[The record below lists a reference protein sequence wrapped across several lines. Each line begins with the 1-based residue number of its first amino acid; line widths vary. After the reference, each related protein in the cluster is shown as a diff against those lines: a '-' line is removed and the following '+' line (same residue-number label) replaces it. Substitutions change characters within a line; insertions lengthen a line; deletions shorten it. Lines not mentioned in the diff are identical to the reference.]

1 MWMQST
7 ATYVCTVIR
16 FVMKRDGAVNDLPGG
31 DASWN
36 GELTRLAPCVFP
48 SYMRAH
54 AQNAQNITVP
64 TEDPLL
70 FPAGIRLPLS
80 SVDIKKGETP
90 GGGPL
95 RFFLILCAAHR
106 VQHD

>member
-1 MWMQST
+1 MRMRST

-16 FVMKRDGAVNDLPGG
+16 PVVKRDGTVNDSPGG

-36 GELTRLAPCVFP
+36 DDLARLAPCVFP

-54 AQNAQNITVP
+54 AHNAQNITVP

-80 SVDIKKGETP
+80 FVEMKKGETP
-90 GGGPL
+90 GGGHVAVLSHFVCSAP
-95 RFFLILCAAHR
+95 RAA
-106 VQHD
+106 